1 MFELMPVILSQIGS
15 LLSRVPATMAFST
28 MAFAESQKN
37 NKHVGKTIVRN
48 GCAWL
53 LESDG
58 WRPTASNFFKP
69 NALMPSPPALPWSS
83 RFTAPSDRT
92 LRYGAVADA
101 QRDTKLQA
109 NIEANSFDV
118 QMELGKFDSGLYFIW
133 VHFTDGDMEKISVT
147 PPFVDRGTR
156 FQACPKHI
164 SLGHVTTDNEPA
176 LQDMVK
182 GSFNIKLKKWSKRLD
197 SSTYLFDNEF
207 KDHLDEV
214 GARFGFRPAGEW
226 HISL

>member
-1 MFELMPVILSQIGS
+1 
-15 LLSRVPATMAFST
+15 MAFS

-37 NKHVGKTIVRN
+37 NKHVGKTFVRN

-53 LESDG
+53 LETDG
-58 WRPTASNFFKP
+58 WRPTAGNRFKP
-69 NALMPSPPALPWSS
+69 KHLLPSPPALPWAS
-83 RFTAPSDRT
+83 RFTAPSDKN
-92 LRYGAVADA
+92 LRNRAVAETRQDVG
-101 QRDTKLQA
+101 LQA
-109 NIEANSFDV
+109 NIEADSFEV
-118 QMELGKFDSGLYFIW
+118 QMELGKFDDGLYFIW
-133 VHFTDGDMEKISVT
+133 VHFADEDIEKISVT
-147 PPFVDRGTR
+147 PSFVDVGTK

-164 SLGHVTTDNEPA
+164 SLGHMTTDDEPA

-197 SSTYLFDNEF
+197 SSTYLFDDEF

-214 GARFGFRPAGEW
+214 GARFGFKPAGEW